1 MAENPAPAQAPA
13 APAGAEILVLVA
25 HPELEQSRANRRMLL
40 AARQLES
47 VAAPGRIE
55 VRDLYALYPDYLIDV
70 AAEQS
75 ALAAAKLVV
84 WQHPIHWYGMPPLLK
99 LWLDEVLAFGWAYG
113 PGGTAARGKD
123 LWLAATTG
131 GTEVSYRPDSYNRY
145 FFDAFLPPYEQT
157 AALCGMRFL
166 PPLVLHGAHKA
177 GEAELAAHA
186 ERYAGQLAS
195 YPDWPEIEMVEPCAE
210 CEVPLTARPIEN
222 VMEPV

>member
-1 MAENPAPAQAPA
+1 MADISASAEA
-13 APAGAEILVLVA
+13 APAGADVLVLVA

-40 AARQLES
+40 AARQLQA
-47 VAAPGRIE
+47 VAAPQRIE

-70 AAEQS
+70 AAEQA
-75 ALAAAKLVV
+75 ALVAAKLVV

-113 PGGTAARGKD
+113 PGGSAVRGKD

-131 GTEVSYRPDSYNRY
+131 GTETSYRPDSYHRY

-166 PPLVLHGAHKA
+166 PPLLLHGAHKA
-177 GEAELAAHA
+177 SEAELAAHA
-186 ERYAGQLAS
+186 ERYVDQLAR
-195 YPDWPEIEMVEPCAE
+195 YPDWPEIESVAPCPA

-222 VMEPV
+222 VMESV